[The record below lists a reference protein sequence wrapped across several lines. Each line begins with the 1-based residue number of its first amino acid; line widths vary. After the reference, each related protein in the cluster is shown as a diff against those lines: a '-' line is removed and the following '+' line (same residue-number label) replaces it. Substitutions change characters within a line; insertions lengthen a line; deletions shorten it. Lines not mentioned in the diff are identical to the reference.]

1 MKLGLQLARKGPRAC
16 PWPTPALLSFA
27 PSRTRKVKGGKGK
40 GRTQGKEKFRKTGVR
55 LPTRGVGARESS
67 GHAGQGGHFWRDPH
81 LLRDG
86 SDRGVPGRL
95 EAPGLD
101 TVLSQFPLMVDLTLA
116 SDIMPENERGQ
127 DHLAIPTP
135 AYPPSPQG

>member
-1 MKLGLQLARKGPRAC
+1 M
-16 PWPTPALLSFA
+16 
-27 PSRTRKVKGGKGK
+27 
-40 GRTQGKEKFRKTGVR
+40 EVR
-55 LPTRGVGARESS
+55 LPTREEEARESS
-67 GHAGQGGHFWRDPH
+67 GHIGQGGHSWRDPH

-86 SDRGVPGRL
+86 GDRVVPGRP

-116 SDIMPENERGQ
+116 SDITPENELSV
-127 DHLAIPTP
+127 DESTLPSPHLPVQACSLPTP